1 MATQQAVWG
10 IDIGQCALKAMRIV
24 VDPDAGEDE
33 VKFIADAFDHIEY
46 PKILSQPEA
55 DPVALVRDAL
65 EQFLSRNDVR
75 NDRIAISVPGQ
86 AGLARF
92 IKLPPVE
99 SKKIPDIVKFEAKQ
113 QIPFDLDDVI
123 WDYQRMA
130 GGTEEE
136 GFSLETEVGL
146 FAMKRDQVFAAL
158 EPLTN
163 AGIDVDFVQ
172 LAPLA
177 IYNFVVGDQFGGL
190 PDIDEYDPDDPPES
204 LIVMA
209 MGTDTTDLVITNGF
223 RVWQR
228 SIPIGGNHFTKALT
242 KELKLT
248 FSKAEHLKR
257 NATKADDPKA
267 VFQAMRPVFS
277 DLLTEIRRSVG
288 YFMNLNREAK
298 VKKVLVLGNAM
309 RLPGLQKYL
318 IQNLGYD
325 VVEVKK
331 FEKLSGAGVVGAP
344 VFKEN
349 MLSFPVAYGLAI
361 QGSGKATIS
370 TNLVPREIVRDRIIR
385 AKKPWAVAVAA
396 LILVACTMNFYGHFR
411 PYRAAMF
418 EEFKPAEAEVN
429 QIGQEYSTLA
439 SSFSQTDSKFN
450 TIHAVE
456 DKLQVNVDERYY
468 PPEFVTAL
476 AAALPMDD
484 APAMGTPAGPQPE
497 HRRQIHITSIQYL
510 YEPNLSAWQQRMKT
524 IDPRAV
530 DKMKKERQPR
540 KAPAAKGKGAKGKKP
555 PKKKR
560 VPTRNVPKVSGEGW
574 VVRLEGYHLYNSI
587 DKEGQ
592 DVFVKKAFLD
602 PLPNTKIQVLDFKES
617 RRGQRKNISL
627 RELGFSK
634 GVFTRINNELHPTVV
649 YNPNSFEDPRSDRGD
664 DNPLRFEF
672 QVEMVFTP
680 KKLDL
685 RNVSDIPVP
694 VPTLGTKPAKT
705 QPAKTEG

>member
-10 IDIGQCALKAMRIV
+10 IDIGQCALKALRIS
-24 VDPDAGEDE
+24 VDPEAED
-33 VKFIADAFDHIEY
+33 KFIADAFDHIEY
-46 PKILSQPEA
+46 AKILSQPEA
-55 DPVALVRDAL
+55 DPVALVREAI
-65 EQFLSRNDVR
+65 EQFLSRNEVR
-75 NDRIAISVPGQ
+75 NDRVAISVPGQ

-113 QIPFDLDDVI
+113 QIPFDLGDVI

-158 EPLTN
+158 EPFTN

-177 IYNFVVGDQFGGL
+177 IYNFLVADQLGGL
-190 PDIDEYDPDDPPES
+190 GDVEEYDPEDPPES
-204 LIVMA
+204 LILLA
-209 MGTDTTDLVITNGF
+209 MGTDTTDLVISNGF

-298 VKKVLVLGNAM
+298 VKRMLALGNAM

-318 IQNLGYD
+318 VQNLGY
-325 VVEVKK
+325 EVIELKQFK
-331 FEKLSGAGVVGAP
+331 QLKGSGVVGSP

-361 QGSGKATIS
+361 QGCGRATLG

-385 AKKPWAVAVAA
+385 TKKPWAVATAAVVLIGCAISYFGNWLPWRAAHPKDFAEAKTKVAA
-396 LILVACTMNFYGHFR
+396 TA
-411 PYRAAMF
+411 
-418 EEFKPAEAEVN
+418 
-429 QIGQEYSTLA
+429 
-439 SSFSQTDSKFN
+439 SKFN
-450 TIHAVE
+450 QFKAE
-456 DKLQVNVDERYY
+456 LAKKEGQLKQDKALEAKIKVHVDERYQM
-468 PPEFVTAL
+468 PEVVAALATAL
-476 AAALPMDD
+476 PNDEDFETDINDREQL
-484 APAMGTPAGPQPE
+484 
-497 HRRQIHITSIQYL
+497 HITSVL
-510 YEPNLSAWQQRMKT
+510 CLPEPNLSSWSSRVNA
-524 IDPRAV
+524 IDPVKAGRGEEQEAE
-530 DKMKKERQPR
+530 KKVVVNP
-540 KAPAAKGKGAKGKKP
+540 GKKP
-555 PKKKR
+555 AKTPPKR
-560 VPTRNVPKVSGEGW
+560 TPSRGRSGGRANASGSGY
-574 VVRLEGYHLYNSI
+574 VVTIEGYHLFNRNADRRMGKFVEETLFNSL
-587 DKEGQ
+587 KSKQ
-592 DVFVKKAFLD
+592 FKAFDKNGESVSVRIKDLGLTSPIFTMIKDKLEETIVLNPSD
-602 PLPNTKIQVLDFKES
+602 PDNLN
-617 RRGQRKNISL
+617 
-627 RELGFSK
+627 
-634 GVFTRINNELHPTVV
+634 GVAGMNM
-649 YNPNSFEDPRSDRGD
+649 
-664 DNPLRFEF
+664 PLRFDF
-672 QVEMVFTP
+672 RVEMAYKPSPRDSLRTSPYVEP
-680 KKLDL
+680 K
-685 RNVSDIPVP
+685 PEA
-694 VPTLGTKPAKT
+694 KPAPT
-705 QPAKTEG
+705 ETTKTEG